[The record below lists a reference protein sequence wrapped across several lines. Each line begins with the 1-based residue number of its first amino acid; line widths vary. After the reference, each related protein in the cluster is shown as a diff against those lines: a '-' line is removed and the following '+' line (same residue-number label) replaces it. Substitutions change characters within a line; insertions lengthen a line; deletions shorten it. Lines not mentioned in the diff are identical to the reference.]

1 MKIVQKVYGMQ
12 GLFHRSLSPLRGS
25 LCSCCHGLLIQ
36 FPCGWEL
43 REEQTDLPSCLSI
56 FTWDDG
62 MVTDALYQIKHFSP
76 SRGFGSENPWGKNDV
91 CHSDIL
97 SRYYGGYTKP
107 APLLQ
112 LPIGQLQREDP
123 RTPLRSPE
131 FLWLQSL
138 LILACSN
145 SVGLSGP
152 WRITPLPAFFF
163 LFLFFAQVRT
173 LFTPLTASGRK
184 PKFNQW
190 LPRAPWA
197 PGGIAGRWIRTR
209 IWHSVHLAFHG
220 RATRS
225 WPQKATN
232 NISSGRP

>member
-1 MKIVQKVYGMQ
+1 M
-12 GLFHRSLSPLRGS
+12 
-25 LCSCCHGLLIQ
+25 
-36 FPCGWEL
+36 
-43 REEQTDLPSCLSI
+43 
-56 FTWDDG
+56 
-62 MVTDALYQIKHFSP
+62 
-76 SRGFGSENPWGKNDV
+76 

-163 LFLFFAQVRT
+163 LFLFFCPSEDIIYPSDCKWQKTQVQ
-173 LFTPLTASGRK
+173 PVVASGSLGSRGDCGEVNKNQDLAQCPSGLPWQGHTVLASEGHKQHLQWETLRQVDYPDVSGPGWPKRGTNSHCSSSILLTLKSSFFCLQQSYMLVIQNFSTMEITYCRK
-184 PKFNQW
+184 
-190 LPRAPWA
+190 
-197 PGGIAGRWIRTR
+197 
-209 IWHSVHLAFHG
+209 
-220 RATRS
+220 
-225 WPQKATN
+225 
-232 NISSGRP
+232 

>member
-1 MKIVQKVYGMQ
+1 MADYK
-12 GLFHRSLSPLRGS
+12 LFFRVNKDSCKNENSSKSIWNARSLPSLSFTSQRQPLF
-25 LCSCCHGLLIQ
+25 LLPWAAYPVSVWTGAEGGADRLA
-36 FPCGWEL
+36 FLLKHLHLGW
-43 REEQTDLPSCLSI
+43 
-56 FTWDDG
+56 W
-62 MVTDALYQIKHFSP
+62 MVTDALYQIKHLS

-163 LFLFFAQVRT
+163 SFSFFCPSEDIIYPSDCKWQKTQVQ
-173 LFTPLTASGRK
+173 PVVASGSLGSR
-184 PKFNQW
+184 
-190 LPRAPWA
+190 
-197 PGGIAGRWIRTR
+197 GGLRG
-209 IWHSVHLAFHG
+209 G
-220 RATRS
+220 E
-225 WPQKATN
+225 
-232 NISSGRP
+232 